1 MAVSVYHIGSHET
14 IDQEYE
20 RILEWAGKR
29 GYRCGPECYERYVV
43 DYWTTREPAE
53 FVTEVIV
60 PVTKAVE
67 AGNIPL

>member
-1 MAVSVYHIGSHET
+1 MTRSMSGF
-14 IDQEYE
+14 
-20 RILEWAGKR
+20 WNGPGKR